1 MNSKDNPSS
10 NSSYRFQRVLGI
22 ISYILFILAL
32 LLLAIPNGLASYA
45 STDTGKEFLNY
56 LQNAAKEHLRTF
68 SWIALTCLMAFLGIQ
83 FYLRKWQ
90 ADKTMAHLLS
100 IKEKVNK
107 IENNLQTKDRH
118 LLLTQSSMLK
128 TAFRLENNVL
138 EKISTQQNSVSVSS
152 AHQQAERRNMQANFR
167 RIIKELYSTALG
179 HQQNISED
187 IRKLRDELRNL

>member
-10 NSSYRFQRVLGI
+10 NSLYRFQRVLKN
-22 ISYILFILAL
+22 ISYILFALAL
-32 LLLAIPNGLASYA
+32 LLLAIPTGLASLA
-45 STDTGKEFLNY
+45 STDAGKDFFNY

-83 FYLRKWQ
+83 FYPRKWQ

-107 IENNLQTKDRH
+107 IENDLQSKDRH

-128 TAFRLENNVL
+128 TSFRLENNVL

-152 AHQQAERRNMQANFR
+152 AHQQAERRNMQTNFR
-167 RIIKELYSTALG
+167 RIIKELYLTALG

-187 IRKLRDELRNL
+187 ICKLRDELRNL

>member
-1 MNSKDNPSS
+1 
-10 NSSYRFQRVLGI
+10 
-22 ISYILFILAL
+22 
-32 LLLAIPNGLASYA
+32 
-45 STDTGKEFLNY
+45 
-56 LQNAAKEHLRTF
+56 
-68 SWIALTCLMAFLGIQ
+68 MAFLGIQ

-107 IENNLQTKDRH
+107 IENDLQSKDRH

-128 TAFRLENNVL
+128 TSFRLENNVL

-152 AHQQAERRNMQANFR
+152 AHQQAERRNMQTNFR
-167 RIIKELYSTALG
+167 RIIKELYLTALG

-187 IRKLRDELRNL
+187 ICKLRDELRNL